1 VTRERR
7 LGRGLEALLG
17 KVATQQAEEQTAAL
31 DNSTTG
37 PWTANESPYGLNDQ
51 PYSPEPVT
59 EVAEPTA
66 RVDTAHE
73 FRSEPQSGPEVDAN
87 QTETGEAEASQP
99 EGTGSPTR
107 LDIRLIDSNPYQPRE
122 DFGGEELDTLTDSLR
137 AHGLLQPLV
146 VRAMGDRYQLIAG
159 ERRLRAAARAG
170 WTEVPILVVE
180 ADERETA
187 ELAIIENLQRKDLNA
202 LEKAASFQ
210 RYLDNY
216 GCTQEDLASRLK
228 IDRSTVA
235 NLIRLLELPD
245 DVQAAVRE
253 SRITQG
259 HARALLPLG
268 DEREQIEFCKKIQ
281 NEALSVRKTEALVQ
295 EMIASEDG
303 DALGVV
309 DRDGASRKP
318 RATSDHVAA
327 LEQEFRSVLGMR
339 VAISHNARGKGKLV
353 VHFANHD
360 EFDRLRMHVC
370 GVIDE
375 DVQNEAG

>member
-1 VTRERR
+1 MTRERR

-17 KVATQQAEEQTAAL
+17 KVATQQADDSSAAL
-31 DNSTTG
+31 DNSSAG
-37 PWTANESPYGLNDQ
+37 PWTAPESPYGLNDQ
-51 PYSPEPVT
+51 PYAPEPPASS
-59 EVAEPTA
+59 ENAA
-66 RVDTAHE
+66 MRVDAAHQFSAPE
-73 FRSEPQSGPEVDAN
+73 ETREEDEALAVPAGP
-87 QTETGEAEASQP
+87 
-99 EGTGSPTR
+99 PTR

-122 DFGGEELDTLTDSLR
+122 DFGDEDLDALTDSLR

-146 VRAMGDRYQLIAG
+146 VRAMGDRYQLVAG

-170 WTEVPILVVE
+170 WSEVPILVVE
-180 ADERETA
+180 ADDRETA

-216 GCTQEDLASRLK
+216 GCTQEELASRLK

-245 DVQAAVRE
+245 EIQAAVRE
-253 SRITQG
+253 ARITQG

-268 DEREQIEFCKKIQ
+268 DEREQVEFCQRIQ
-281 NEALSVRKTEALVQ
+281 DEALSVRKTEALVQ
-295 EMIASEDG
+295 ETISAEDG
-303 DALGVV
+303 APLGVV

-318 RATSDHVAA
+318 RVANDHLAA

-339 VAISHNARGKGKLV
+339 VSISHNARGKGKV
-353 VHFANHD
+353 VIHFRNHD
-360 EFDRLRMHVC
+360 EFDRLREHVC

-375 DVQNEAG
+375 EMQTEAG

>member
-1 VTRERR
+1 MTRERR

-37 PWTANESPYGLNDQ
+37 PWTTNESPYGLNDQ
-51 PYSPEPVT
+51 PYSPEPAT
-59 EVAEPTA
+59 DAPEPTA
-66 RVDTAHE
+66 RVDAAHD
-73 FRSEPQSGPEVDAN
+73 FRSEPASLPESEVS
-87 QTETGEAEASQP
+87 QTEQP
-99 EGTGSPTR
+99 GLPTR

-122 DFGGEELDTLTDSLR
+122 DFGGEELDSLTDSLR

-245 DVQAAVRE
+245 DIQAAVRE

-268 DEREQIEFCKKIQ
+268 DEREQLEFCKKIQ
-281 NEALSVRKTEALVQ
+281 DEALSVRKTEALVQ
-295 EMIASEDG
+295 EMIAAEDG
-303 DALGVV
+303 DTLGVV

>member
-1 VTRERR
+1 MTRERR

-17 KVATQQAEEQTAAL
+17 KVATQQAEEQSPAR
-31 DNSTTG
+31 DNSVTG
-37 PWTANESPYGLNDQ
+37 PWTTSESPYGLNDQ
-51 PYSPEPVT
+51 PYSPEPSLSAPESST
-59 EVAEPTA
+59 RIDA
-66 RVDTAHE
+66 AHE
-73 FRSEPQSGPEVDAN
+73 FQSEAKSAPE
-87 QTETGEAEASQP
+87 QQP
-99 EGTGSPTR
+99 EPSEESGLPTR

-122 DFGGEELDTLTDSLR
+122 DFGDEELDALTDSLR

-146 VRAMGDRYQLIAG
+146 VRSMGDRYQLVAG

-180 ADERETA
+180 ADDRETA

-253 SRITQG
+253 TRITQG

-268 DEREQIEFCKKIQ
+268 DEREQIQFCQKIQ
-281 NEALSVRKTEALVQ
+281 DEALSVRKTEALVQ
-295 EMIASEDG
+295 EMIAAEDSE
-303 DALGVV
+303 ALGIV
-309 DRDGASRKP
+309 DRDGTTRRT
-318 RATSDHVAA
+318 RAVSDHISA
-327 LEQEFRSVLGMR
+327 LEQEFRSALGMR
-339 VAISHNARGKGKLV
+339 VSISHNTRGKGKLV
-353 VHFANHD
+353 IHFANHD

-375 DVQNEAG
+375 ELHDEVG

>member
-1 VTRERR
+1 MTRERR

-17 KVATQQAEEQTAAL
+17 KVATQQAEEQTEAL
-31 DNSTTG
+31 DNSTAG
-37 PWTANESPYGLNDQ
+37 PWTANESPYGLTDQ
-51 PYSPEPVT
+51 PYSPEST
-59 EVAEPTA
+59 ADATASTA
-66 RVDTAHE
+66 RVDAGHE
-73 FRSEPQSGPEVDAN
+73 FRAEPESEPEPETLPDPHPEVN
-87 QTETGEAEASQP
+87 QAEEQP
-99 EGTGSPTR
+99 GLPTR

-245 DVQAAVRE
+245 DIQAAVRE

-281 NEALSVRKTEALVQ
+281 DEALSVRKTEALVQ
-295 EMIASEDG
+295 EMIAAEDG

-318 RATSDHVAA
+318 RVPSDHVAA

>member
-1 VTRERR
+1 MTRERR

-31 DNSTTG
+31 DNSSAG
-37 PWTANESPYGLNDQ
+37 PWTASESPYGLKDQ
-51 PYSPEPVT
+51 PYSPEPAPV
-59 EVAEPTA
+59 
-66 RVDTAHE
+66 
-73 FRSEPQSGPEVDAN
+73 SSGPEIRVD
-87 QTETGEAEASQP
+87 EAHSLPVEPAP
-99 EGTGSPTR
+99 EVPVEEPAGPPTR

-122 DFGGEELDTLTDSLR
+122 DFGDEELGALTDSLR
-137 AHGLLQPLV
+137 VHGLLQPLV
-146 VRAMGDRYQLIAG
+146 VRSMGERYQLVAG

-180 ADERETA
+180 ADDRETA

-216 GCTQEDLASRLK
+216 GCTQEELASRLK

-245 DVQAAVRE
+245 EVQTAVRD
-253 SRITQG
+253 SRITPG

-268 DEREQIEFCKKIQ
+268 DEREQVEFCKRIEG
-281 NEALSVRKTEALVQ
+281 EALSVRKTETLVQ
-295 EMIASEDG
+295 EMIAEED
-303 DALGVV
+303 DEPLGVV
-309 DRDGASRKP
+309 DRNGASRKT
-318 RATSDHVAA
+318 RVTSDHLAA

-339 VAISHNARGKGKLV
+339 VSISHNARGKGKVV

-375 DVQNEAG
+375 EAISDVG